1 MPINKN
7 ARLQQL
13 ISLSQTPAEDA
24 LPMIDRQTILE
35 NSELPNV
42 EEILARFEA
51 IKQQQAQQSEASS
64 QAMLQEQQANI
75 QMSAEAEMQKAEQ
88 KHNFEMQKEQMKY
101 DIEKNKDISSKE
113 EKAKDRE
120 LQLIQMLMNKQT
132 EQTSED
138 TNNINNEEANNTE
151 TVDNNVDNVNE
162 GEEEL
167 IKLIEYVMSLPPE
180 EQQALLEQY
189 PELAEAM
196 TLIQQEAPT
205 M

>member
-1 MPINKN
+1 
-7 ARLQQL
+7 
-13 ISLSQTPAEDA
+13 
-24 LPMIDRQTILE
+24 
-35 NSELPNV
+35 
-42 EEILARFEA
+42 
-51 IKQQQAQQSEASS
+51 
-64 QAMLQEQQANI
+64 
-75 QMSAEAEMQKAEQ
+75 MSVEAEMQKAEQ

-101 DIEKNKDISSKE
+101 DIEKNKDISAKE

-132 EQTSED
+132 EQTNDE
-138 TNNINNEEANNTE
+138 TNNINNEEANVTE
-151 TVDNNVDNVNE
+151 NVAQSDDVDNVNE